1 MCVGRQS
8 SPGRYWRSGLSFI
21 MSFKAPL
28 SSCRLNG
35 VGWHLVTKSNAGVE
49 HVSNSPSGSVTLSLS
64 IPTKSFSSGVGM
76 MYCVPVLPTCI
87 PSLIISDSIELAR
100 SGTYRKGMSLFGP
113 FSSSLLWLTSCGL
126 SLVSL
131 CGARVVMLVL
141 QAHLTM
147 SSGFS
152 VLISWLLPCCLVYI

>member
-8 SPGRYWRSGLSFI
+8 SPGRYWRSGLSFL

-87 PSLIISDSIELAR
+87 PSLINSDSIELAR
-100 SGTYRKGMSLFGP
+100 SGTYRRGMSLLGP
-113 FSSSLLWLTSCGL
+113 FSCSPLSSCWL
-126 SLVSL
+126 SLMSL
-131 CGARVVMLVL
+131 CGAGVAMLVL
-141 QAHLTM
+141 RARLTI